1 MKDSKLFPLFF
12 VLLSIIGLSTSCK
25 KVENTPQEPTI
36 TLELEEQ
43 TSSSITFMANIS
55 DATSAK
61 YIVVEGTQ
69 APQASEILTTGISL
83 EIESEQYITLE
94 DLTPETT
101 YTISIAAENESVTAP
116 VKSISAQT
124 SELPA
129 DPTAVIENTEATH
142 NSITFSTTTE
152 NTDRAVWLVIK
163 SGSREISIADA
174 FEHGTEF
181 EANTTVEITVEN
193 LDAETEYEII
203 VAAANDYCS
212 ILEFEII
219 STTREILTYDIVGDY
234 ANCSIYPEDGFI
246 DFYVKVFDRVNGL
259 EFRFDFFDVDDA
271 IYLNSGTY
279 TMKEGATIGEI
290 GTEYTALAILNEI
303 YRYKS
308 AVAHVV
314 ATPNEETY
322 EINYEITAE
331 LVLENTL
338 DTINLTYNGPIT
350 GLKLPEPEEPD
361 SSIYE
366 FIPDPSAKQPYRIT
380 PSGEVPGEYYLKFI
394 SSNWNELTLD
404 IYLDPAICN
413 NGNDGLPAGT
423 YSIATGEIDDYYSSI
438 SLYNPYFG
446 GSFTECTLE
455 VSVDGDQYTFI
466 LNGVATSGS
475 ETKTIKMNWTGEV
488 TDMVR

>member
-1 MKDSKLFPLFF
+1 MKNSRLLALFF
-12 VLLSIIGLSTSCK
+12 GLLSIIGLSSSCSK
-25 KVENTPQEPTI
+25 DVPPAEPTI
-36 TLELEEQ
+36 VLELNESTTE
-43 TSSSITFMANIS
+43 TIS
-55 DATSAK
+55 FAVTVTDATSAK
-61 YIVVEGTQ
+61 YLVTEGTQ
-69 APQASEILTTGISL
+69 VPTATEIFSEGIPVD
-83 EIESEQYITLE
+83 IGSEQLITAEYLI
-94 DLTPETT
+94 PETT

-219 STTREILTYDIVGDY
+219 STTREILTYDIVGDF
-234 ANCSIYPEDGFI
+234 ANCTIYPEDGFI
-246 DFYVKVFDRVNGL
+246 DFYVKIFNQENGL
-259 EFRFDFFDVDDA
+259 EFRFDFFDVAEA

-290 GTEYTALAILNEI
+290 GTEYTALAIVDEI

-350 GLKLPEPEEPD
+350 GLKLPEPEEPE
-361 SSIYE
+361 SNVYV
-366 FIPDPSAKQPYRIT
+366 FVPDPSTKQPYRIT
-380 PSGEVPGEYYLKFI
+380 PNGETPGEYYLKFI
-394 SSNWNELTLD
+394 DSNWNELTLD

-413 NGNDGLPAGT
+413 NGNDGIPAGT
-423 YSIATGEIDDYYSSI
+423 YSIATGEIHDYYSSV

-466 LNGVATSGS
+466 MNGTAVSGGV
-475 ETKTIKMNWTGEV
+475 TKTIQMNWTGEV
-488 TDMVR
+488 TDMVRQ